1 MEQLNQDTAR
11 MLLEKY
17 SKADENNRLLSSFRP
32 LPPETL
38 KSLREYYRVGLTY
51 TSNALEGNSL
61 TESETKVVI
70 EDGLTIEGKPLHDVY
85 EAVGHAKALT
95 RLVIGN
101 YNMNSKMKTI
111 KLWMM
116 AAILI
121 YGASV
126 LSACSSD
133 DDEEVLGK
141 DNSGRVDKYKDMEKL
156 VESMPFSQLPGVS
169 VGNAQDNDAKT
180 GVTVFFFPQASMAS
194 AVVLGGGPASR
205 EVPLLDPQR
214 NTQPLNALVFGG
226 GSAYGMAA
234 ADGVMYC
241 LEEHG
246 HGYNTGFG
254 LVPIVCQSDIFDL
267 SYGKGNVRPDR
278 DMGYLACER
287 AISSNSP
294 LSGNVGVGTGA
305 TVGKPGGMATA
316 QKSGI
321 GYAAARLGKLEVGV
335 AVVVNALGDIYQDGV
350 KIAGMTTADRK
361 GFVSAE
367 QALLM
372 NQYSDLIA
380 GNTTIAAVFTNAPL
394 SVADLQKVA
403 NIAST
408 GMARC
413 IRPVFTMADGDTV
426 YAISLSG
433 GDIKSDVNTIGVLA
447 SLVMEKAIA
456 DAIFSSK
463 ISEEEYLANI

>member
-1 MEQLNQDTAR
+1 M
-11 MLLEKY
+11 
-17 SKADENNRLLSSFRP
+17 KANRSINVAF
-32 LPPETL
+32 
-38 KSLREYYRVGLTY
+38 
-51 TSNALEGNSL
+51 
-61 TESETKVVI
+61 
-70 EDGLTIEGKPLHDVY
+70 
-85 EAVGHAKALT
+85 
-95 RLVIGN
+95 
-101 YNMNSKMKTI
+101 
-111 KLWMM
+111 

-121 YGASV
+121 FGASV
-126 LSACSSD
+126 FTACSKD
-133 DDEEVLGK
+133 DGEEILGV
-141 DNSGRVDKYKDMEKL
+141 DTTNRVDKYKDMESL
-156 VESMPFSQLPGVS
+156 VESLPFSQLQGVS

-180 GVTVFFFPQASMAS
+180 GVTVFFFPKASIAS

-214 NTQPLNALVFGG
+214 NTQPLNALVFSG
-226 GSAYGMAA
+226 GSAYGLAA
-234 ADGVMYC
+234 SDGVANC

-246 HGYNTGFG
+246 YGYNTGFG
-254 LVPIVCQSDIFDL
+254 LVPIVCQSCIFDL
-267 SYGKGNVRPDR
+267 SYGNGSVRPDR
-278 DMGYLACER
+278 EMGNRACLS
-287 AISSNSP
+287 AIDGNSP
-294 LSGNVGVGTGA
+294 LSGNVGAGTGA

-321 GYAAARLGKLEVGV
+321 GYAAAHLGRLQVGV
-335 AVVVNALGDIYQDGV
+335 AVVVNALGDIFQDGV
-350 KIAGMTTADRK
+350 KIAGMTTTDRK

-367 QALLM
+367 QAVLM

-380 GNTTIAAVFTNAPL
+380 GNTTIAAVFTNARL

-426 YAISLSG
+426 YAISLSD
-433 GDIKSDVNTIGVLA
+433 GDVLSDVNTIGVLA

-463 ISEEEYLANI
+463 IPDEEYLANIK

>member
-1 MEQLNQDTAR
+1 MIV
-11 MLLEKY
+11 
-17 SKADENNRLLSSFRP
+17 NRSI
-32 LPPETL
+32 
-38 KSLREYYRVGLTY
+38 
-51 TSNALEGNSL
+51 NA
-61 TESETKVVI
+61 
-70 EDGLTIEGKPLHDVY
+70 
-85 EAVGHAKALT
+85 AF
-95 RLVIGN
+95 
-101 YNMNSKMKTI
+101 
-111 KLWMM
+111 

-121 YGASV
+121 LGASV
-126 LSACSSD
+126 FTACS
-133 DDEEVLGK
+133 K
-141 DNSGRVDKYKDMEKL
+141 DNAKEVTGVDTTNRVDKYKDMESL
-156 VESMPFSQLPGVS
+156 VESLPFSQLQGVS

-180 GVTVFFFPQASMAS
+180 GVTVFYFPYASMAS

-214 NTQPLNALVFGG
+214 NTQPLNALVFSG
-226 GSAYGMAA
+226 GSAYGLAA
-234 ADGVMYC
+234 SDGVANC

-246 HGYNTGFG
+246 KGYDTGFG
-254 LVPIVCQSDIFDL
+254 LVPIVCQSCIFDL

-278 DMGYLACER
+278 EMGYMACKN
-287 AISSNSP
+287 AIAGNSP
-294 LSGNVGVGTGA
+294 LSGNIGAGTGA

-321 GYAAARLGKLEVGV
+321 GYASARLGRLEVGV

-350 KIAGMTTADRK
+350 KIAGMTNSDRN

-372 NQYSDLIA
+372 NQYSDLIV
-380 GNTTIAAVFTNAPL
+380 GNTTIAAVFTNASL

-433 GDIKSDVNTIGVLA
+433 GDVQSDVNTIGVLA

-456 DAIFSSK
+456 DAILSSK
-463 ISEEEYLANI
+463 LPDEEYLDNI

>member
-1 MEQLNQDTAR
+1 MIEKMQEISDKNLKFNPFNLIGGER
-11 MLLEKY
+11 MLI
-17 SKADENNRLLSSFRP
+17 
-32 LPPETL
+32 
-38 KSLREYYRVGLTY
+38 
-51 TSNALEGNSL
+51 TSAF
-61 TESETKVVI
+61 
-70 EDGLTIEGKPLHDVY
+70 
-85 EAVGHAKALT
+85 
-95 RLVIGN
+95 
-101 YNMNSKMKTI
+101 
-111 KLWMM
+111 

-121 YGASV
+121 FGASV
-126 LSACSSD
+126 FTACSKD
-133 DDEEVLGK
+133 DDEEVLGV
-141 DNSGRVDKYKDMEKL
+141 DTSNRVDKYKDMESL
-156 VESMPFSQLPGVS
+156 VESQPFSQLQGVS
-169 VGNAQDNDAKT
+169 VGNAQNNDSKT
-180 GVTVFFFPQASMAS
+180 GVTVFFFPKASMAS

-214 NTQPLNALVFGG
+214 NTQPLNALVFSG
-226 GSAYGMAA
+226 GSAYGLAA
-234 ADGVMYC
+234 SDGVANC

-246 HGYNTGFG
+246 NGYDTGFG
-254 LVPIVCQSDIFDL
+254 LVPIVCQSCIFDL

-278 DMGYLACER
+278 EMGYQACQN
-287 AISSNSP
+287 AIAGNSP
-294 LSGNVGVGTGA
+294 LSGNVGAGTGA
-305 TVGKPGGMATA
+305 TVGKPGGMALA

-321 GYAAARLGKLEVGV
+321 GYAAARLGRLEVGV
-335 AVVVNALGDIYQDGV
+335 AVVVNALGDIFQDGV

-380 GNTTIAAVFTNAPL
+380 GNTTIAAVFTNASL
-394 SVADLQKVA
+394 SVGDLQKVA

-433 GDIKSDVNTIGVLA
+433 GGVQSDVNTIGVLA

-456 DAIFSSK
+456 DAILSSK
-463 ISEEEYLANI
+463 IPDEEYLANI

>member
-1 MEQLNQDTAR
+1 M
-11 MLLEKY
+11 LEKY
-17 SKADENNRLLSSFRP
+17 KN
-32 LPPETL
+32 
-38 KSLREYYRVGLTY
+38 
-51 TSNALEGNSL
+51 
-61 TESETKVVI
+61 VVF
-70 EDGLTIEGKPLHDVY
+70 
-85 EAVGHAKALT
+85 
-95 RLVIGN
+95 
-101 YNMNSKMKTI
+101 
-111 KLWMM
+111 
-116 AAILI
+116 AAILLF
-121 YGASV
+121 GACV
-126 LSACSSD
+126 FTACSKD
-133 DDEEVLGK
+133 DDEEVLGV
-141 DNSGRVDKYKDMEKL
+141 DTTNRVDKYKDMESL
-156 VESMPFSQLPGVS
+156 VESQPFSKLQGVS
-169 VGNAQDNDAKT
+169 VGNAQDSDAKT
-180 GVTVFFFPQASMAS
+180 GVTVFFFPKASMAS

-214 NTQPLNALVFGG
+214 NTQPLNALVFSG
-226 GSAYGMAA
+226 GSAYGLAA
-234 ADGVMYC
+234 SDGVANC

-246 HGYNTGFG
+246 HGYDTGFG
-254 LVPIVCQSDIFDL
+254 LVPIVCQSCIFDL
-267 SYGKGNVRPDR
+267 SYGKGNLSYGKGNIRPNR
-278 DMGYLACER
+278 EMGYKACQS
-287 AISSNSP
+287 AIAGNAP
-294 LSGNVGVGTGA
+294 LSGNVGAGTGA
-305 TVGKPGGMATA
+305 TVGKPGGMASA

-335 AVVVNALGDIYQDGV
+335 AVVVNALGDIFQDGV

-380 GNTTIAAVFTNAPL
+380 GNTTIAAVFTNARL

-433 GDIKSDVNTIGVLA
+433 GGVQSDVNTIGVLA

-456 DAIFSSK
+456 DAILSSK
-463 ISEEEYLANI
+463 IPDEEYLANI

>member
-1 MEQLNQDTAR
+1 
-11 MLLEKY
+11 
-17 SKADENNRLLSSFRP
+17 
-32 LPPETL
+32 
-38 KSLREYYRVGLTY
+38 
-51 TSNALEGNSL
+51 
-61 TESETKVVI
+61 
-70 EDGLTIEGKPLHDVY
+70 
-85 EAVGHAKALT
+85 
-95 RLVIGN
+95 
-101 YNMNSKMKTI
+101 
-111 KLWMM
+111 MM

-126 LSACSSD
+126 LSASSSD

-141 DNSGRVDKYKDMEKL
+141 DNTGRVDKYKDMEKL

-372 NQYSDLIA
+372 NQYSDLIS

>member
-1 MEQLNQDTAR
+1 MTITRINEDTLMFELKHEEVPVQDEEALIYYVLDLAVTAEKLDIKNSAV
-11 MLLEKY
+11 LLE
-17 SKADENNRLLSSFRP
+17 
-32 LPPETL
+32 
-38 KSLREYYRVGLTY
+38 
-51 TSNALEGNSL
+51 
-61 TESETKVVI
+61 
-70 EDGLTIEGKPLHDVY
+70 
-85 EAVGHAKALT
+85 LT
-95 RLVIGN
+95 RSAHGLVFMLTVRKKRKHYKILRKNSTAIFGFERLDDFLSCIFAM
-101 YNMNSKMKTI
+101 YRANMN
-111 KLWMM
+111 
-116 AAILI
+116 
-121 YGASV
+121 YPE
-126 LSACSSD
+126 SSTY
-133 DDEEVLGK
+133 L
-141 DNSGRVDKYKDMEKL
+141 M
-156 VESMPFSQLPGVS
+156 
-169 VGNAQDNDAKT
+169 
-180 GVTVFFFPQASMAS
+180 
-194 AVVLGGGPASR
+194 
-205 EVPLLDPQR
+205 
-214 NTQPLNALVFGG
+214 
-226 GSAYGMAA
+226 
-234 ADGVMYC
+234 
-241 LEEHG
+241 
-246 HGYNTGFG
+246 
-254 LVPIVCQSDIFDL
+254 SDR
-267 SYGKGNVRPDR
+267 Y
-278 DMGYLACER
+278 YLC
-287 AISSNSP
+287 
-294 LSGNVGVGTGA
+294 VKGVGTGA

>member
-1 MEQLNQDTAR
+1 
-11 MLLEKY
+11 
-17 SKADENNRLLSSFRP
+17 
-32 LPPETL
+32 
-38 KSLREYYRVGLTY
+38 
-51 TSNALEGNSL
+51 
-61 TESETKVVI
+61 
-70 EDGLTIEGKPLHDVY
+70 
-85 EAVGHAKALT
+85 
-95 RLVIGN
+95 
-101 YNMNSKMKTI
+101 
-111 KLWMM
+111 M
-116 AAILI
+116 ATILI

-141 DNSGRVDKYKDMEKL
+141 DNTGRVDKYKDMEKL

-234 ADGVMYC
+234 ADGVMYS

-433 GDIKSDVNTIGVLA
+433 GDVKSDVNTIGVLA

-463 ISEEEYLANI
+463 ISEEEYLTNI

>member
-1 MEQLNQDTAR
+1 MEIKNRPNPNEASHTGKTLLAQL
-11 MLLEKY
+11 LLEKY
-17 SKADENNRLLSSFRP
+17 KNVAF
-32 LPPETL
+32 
-38 KSLREYYRVGLTY
+38 
-51 TSNALEGNSL
+51 
-61 TESETKVVI
+61 
-70 EDGLTIEGKPLHDVY
+70 
-85 EAVGHAKALT
+85 
-95 RLVIGN
+95 
-101 YNMNSKMKTI
+101 
-111 KLWMM
+111 
-116 AAILI
+116 AAILLF
-121 YGASV
+121 GACV
-126 LSACSSD
+126 FSACSKN
-133 DDEEVLGK
+133 DDEKALGV
-141 DNSGRVDKYKDMEKL
+141 DTTNRVDKYKDMESL
-156 VESMPFSQLPGVS
+156 VESQPFSQLQGVS

-180 GVTVFFFPQASMAS
+180 GVTVFFFPKASMAS

-214 NTQPLNALVFGG
+214 NTQPLNALVFSG
-226 GSAYGMAA
+226 GSAYGLAA
-234 ADGVMYC
+234 SDGVANC

-246 HGYNTGFG
+246 HGYDTGFG
-254 LVPIVCQSDIFDL
+254 LVPIVCQSCIFDL

-278 DMGYLACER
+278 EMGYKACQS
-287 AISSNSP
+287 AITGNTP
-294 LSGNVGVGTGA
+294 LSGNVGAGTGA
-305 TVGKPGGMATA
+305 TVGKPGGMALA

-335 AVVVNALGDIYQDGV
+335 AVVVNALGDIFQDGV

-367 QALLM
+367 QALLK

-380 GNTTIAAVFTNAPL
+380 GNTTIAAVFTNARL

-433 GDIKSDVNTIGVLA
+433 GDVQTDVNTIGVLA

-456 DAIFSSK
+456 DAILSSK
-463 ISEEEYLANI
+463 IPDEEYLANI